1 MNQPA
6 LYTLPEEVLQR
17 ICRVLATRVYPFYPT
32 APHGLVTLALT
43 CRCLSEIALDVL
55 WSTLQSLSPL
65 LCTLPEDLFAF
76 LPVPANGDG
85 EYQYE
90 RYKAAFLRDP
100 VPQDFVRLA
109 TYSIRVTVIDA
120 NARNPAFWDIG
131 RKFPTEV
138 WDVLLRHAPKPL
150 LPNLRSLYHT
160 ERPVQDEELVP
171 GRGFFHPADLL
182 FGPNLRV
189 VQLAGLWIHPHR
201 PTKAI
206 QALSRATQL
215 VESLRLE
222 ARIGRPSNYASL
234 ACPELRGFDRLV
246 YFGGYSINVGPD
258 ALTALGSLPSLQEML
273 LHVEPAD
280 YTWDALQHGRHA
292 SFFPALTKLTLYN
305 IAFEWCAAFLHTV
318 SCAALQQLHIRVHDP
333 YCVTPDGAVFE
344 ALCAAIGSLPSGA
357 SLHDL
362 DIRSPRTAEVVQM
375 PAYHARHIAP
385 LVRLKGAL
393 RRLYVRGPCQIDVDD
408 ATLEAMARA
417 WPDIQEIM
425 LPWVDHPDHI
435 DDTTHDEGLEN
446 SEPPPYM
453 PRATLAGLDA
463 LVRRCPQ
470 LAHLALAFDMRFVP
484 ELGEQ
489 AYPVRALEQVSALKQ
504 LSAEGSVL
512 EDPIGVAAFLALM
525 CPRLKK
531 AGGDDWQDV
540 MWYYLAF
547 CRIREEE
554 KKWAAARGR
563 GLQGA
568 ASA

>member
-1 MNQPA
+1 MRFSA
-6 LYTLPEEVLQR
+6 
-17 ICRVLATRVYPFYPT
+17 
-32 APHGLVTLALT
+32 
-43 CRCLSEIALDVL
+43 
-55 WSTLQSLSPL
+55 
-65 LCTLPEDLFAF
+65 
-76 LPVPANGDG
+76 
-85 EYQYE
+85 
-90 RYKAAFLRDP
+90 
-100 VPQDFVRLA
+100 
-109 TYSIRVTVIDA
+109 YSIRVMEIA
-120 NARNPAFWDIG
+120 FNAAQPLSWDIG
-131 RKFPTEV
+131 RKIPTDV
-138 WDVLLRHAPKPL
+138 WDVLLRSAPKPL
-150 LPNLRSLYHT
+150 LPNLRLLAHQ
-160 ERPVQDEELVP
+160 ERPITDEELVP
-171 GRGFFHPADLL
+171 GREFFHPADLL

-189 VQLAGLWIHPHR
+189 VQLTSLWIHPRR
-201 PTKAI
+201 PTKVI

-222 ARIGRPSNYASL
+222 ARIGPPSNYASL
-234 ACPELRGFDRLV
+234 SCPELRGFVRLV
-246 YFGGYSINVGPD
+246 YFGGYSINVGPE

-280 YTWDALQHGRHA
+280 YTWDALQHERHA

-305 IAFEWCAAFLHTV
+305 IAFEWCAAFLLTV
-318 SCAALQQLHIRVHDP
+318 SSAALQQLHIRVHDP
-333 YCVTPDGAVFE
+333 HCVTPDGAVFE
-344 ALCAAIGSLPSGA
+344 ALCTAIGSLPSGS

-362 DIRSPRTAEVVQM
+362 DIRSPRTAEVVLL

-385 LVRLKGAL
+385 LVGLKGAL

-417 WPDIQEIM
+417 WPNIQEIM

-435 DDTTHDEGLEN
+435 DDTTHDEGFEN

-470 LAHLALAFDMRFVP
+470 LTHLALAFDMRFVP
-484 ELGEQ
+484 ELGERLN
-489 AYPVRALEQVSALKQ
+489 PVRAPEQVSALKQ

-525 CPRLKK
+525 CPRLRKV
-531 AGGDDWQDV
+531 GGEEGWQDV
-540 MWYYLAF
+540 TWYYLAF

-554 KKWAAARGR
+554 KKWARARGG